1 MEKQIRIYQCE
12 NSPDGIL
19 SAVFEAGISGY
30 GHNYIKIQPLAPGYI
45 YNIELFSEYI
55 KVETSPEKAENVLKT
70 IDNMI
75 SSKHNL
81 AVMLL

>member
-45 YNIELFSEYI
+45 YNIE
-55 KVETSPEKAENVLKT
+55 K
-70 IDNMI
+70 
-75 SSKHNL
+75 SSIL
-81 AVMLL
+81 